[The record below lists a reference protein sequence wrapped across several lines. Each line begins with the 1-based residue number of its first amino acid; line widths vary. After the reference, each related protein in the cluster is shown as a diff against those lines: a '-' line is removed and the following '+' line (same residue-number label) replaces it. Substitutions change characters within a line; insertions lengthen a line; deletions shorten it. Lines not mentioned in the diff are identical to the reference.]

1 MCLAALQHGSS
12 QSRDRTNVSCIGRQ
26 TFYHWAIRETLF
38 PHAFKN
44 AFSKTCLIPFWNTAK
59 YKIKECLYLL
69 ALSKANRSLYSCVNI
84 LHEFCLANEPKP
96 AKKEN
101 MKWQSK
107 FRFSLC
113 PDTNGFCQIWSHELN
128 SAKTFILVFEVL
140 SQQFDGCVFFTNL
153 LCHVTHRTKSSFT
166 NQASGGLQKEK
177 RAASKE
183 GTPRFMTKR
192 HTWKETGISYGTN
205 SCCW

>member
-1 MCLAALQHGSS
+1 MADVLSCSAAWIFPVQGSNQCLLHWQADFLPLSHRGNTLS
-12 QSRDRTNVSCIGRQ
+12 TC
-26 TFYHWAIRETLF
+26 FYFFFF

-69 ALSKANRSLYSCVNI
+69 ALAKANRSLYSCVNI

-128 SAKTFILVFEVL
+128 SAKTFILVW
-140 SQQFDGCVFFTNL
+140 GI
-153 LCHVTHRTKSSFT
+153 KSAIWWMCFLYKF
-166 NQASGGLQKEK
+166 ALPCY
-177 RAASKE
+177 R
-183 GTPRFMTKR
+183 
-192 HTWKETGISYGTN
+192 
-205 SCCW
+205 